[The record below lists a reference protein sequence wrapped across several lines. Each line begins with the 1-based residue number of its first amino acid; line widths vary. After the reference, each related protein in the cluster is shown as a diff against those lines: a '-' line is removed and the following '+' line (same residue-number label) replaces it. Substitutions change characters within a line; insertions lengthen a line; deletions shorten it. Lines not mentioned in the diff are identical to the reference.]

1 MAPAVTAGDP
11 ASVPASAARE
21 RRSGQSYGLPSQ
33 RDRLVAAMGELTA
46 ELGAAAVGIHH
57 VCQRAGVSRRT
68 FYDLYVDREGCLADT
83 HEEAFGRLVAHVE
96 AAVRDSGS
104 EWEDRAVAATQAL
117 LGAWD
122 ADRVLAHLCLVSSI
136 SVSGETRALR
146 HATISRL
153 AELLRGAPDVAVLG
167 ELTLTSAIGGVWDLA
182 LRTLGEGPDAS
193 IDHLGGVAI
202 YLMLSPFVGRRQAA
216 ARGAGRGSCAPAYV
230 TRWTPTVVGG
240 SDERGL
246 LVTELTGQTLRYLN
260 GHPGAANIDI
270 ARAVDVRHESQM
282 SRHLGRLERAG
293 MVNRRKEGRANAWAL
308 TARGEEAARTLRDL
322 RSEEPPSTSDVCG
335 LSEGKEA

>member
-11 ASVPASAARE
+11 ASAPVPAVRA

-33 RDRLVAAMGELTA
+33 RDRLVAAMGELAA
-46 ELGAAAVGIHH
+46 ELGWAAVGVHH

-68 FYDLYVDREGCLADT
+68 FYDIYVDREGCLADT
-83 HEEAFGRLVAHVE
+83 HQEALGRLTEHVE
-96 AAVRDSGS
+96 AAVRDAGS
-104 EWEDRAVAATQAL
+104 AWEDRAVAATQAL
-117 LGAWD
+117 LGAWE
-122 ADRVLAHLCLVSSI
+122 ADRVLAHLCLIS
-136 SVSGETRALR
+136 SVSAGAEPRALR
-146 HATISRL
+146 HAAIERL
-153 AELLRGAPDVAVLG
+153 ARLLTGAPEVAVLG

-182 LRTLGEGPDAS
+182 LRTLGEEPDAS
-193 IDHLGGVAI
+193 IDALGGVAI

-216 ARGAGRGSCAPAYV
+216 ARAAGRGSCAPAYV
-230 TRWTPTVVGG
+230 TRWTPTVVGD
-240 SDERGL
+240 SDVRGL

-293 MVNRRKEGRANAWAL
+293 MVSRRREGRANAWQL
-308 TARGEEAARTLRDL
+308 TARGEEAARTLHDL
-322 RSEEPPSTSDVCG
+322 
-335 LSEGKEA
+335 